1 MNIGNQIREY
11 RNQYSYSQ
19 EDLADKIYVTR
30 QTISNWENDK
40 TYPDVNSLVL
50 LSLAFNTSIDNLI
63 KGDLQHMKQITDTHQ
78 QKQFN
83 QLSTL
88 FSILFFLSIISIF
101 PLFYFLKKSGYIIW
115 LLIAIITTIVGFIL
129 DKQKKDLNIH
139 TYQEILAFSEGKKL
153 DEITKTKEEGKRPY
167 QHLLAVIFTL
177 LLGLIISLILI
188 FWL

>member
-78 QKQFN
+78 KKQFN

-115 LLIAIITTIVGFIL
+115 LLIAIITTVVGFIL